1 MKETQPVDEPMTN
14 PCAPAVDQRRRVRRP
29 KAAPM
34 DPRRAPEGVAAGPL
48 EDRGPTPQ
56 PTDVAMGF
64 IARSDEDSP
73 GTAATGIARGVAVI
87 RAALRTMPAAPGVYR
102 MLDRKGDAVYV
113 GKARDLK
120 SRVQNYA
127 HVATLSNRLRRM
139 VSETATMEIV
149 STHTEAEALLLEC
162 NMIKRLMPRFNVLL
176 RDDKSFPL
184 IHLTAAHDF
193 PQLTKYRGAQKK
205 DGDYFGPFASA
216 GAVNRTLVTLQKA
229 FLLRSCSDSIFANRT
244 RPCLLHQIKRCSA
257 PCVGRISREDY
268 RGLIE
273 AARAFLAGGSD
284 AVQQR
289 LAAEMQGAAAALD
302 FEAAGLIRDRIRAL
316 TLVQGHQDIHVPG
329 IVDADVIA
337 AHQAGGQTCV
347 QVFFFRGGQNW
358 GNRAYF
364 PSHDR
369 QLPAEDVLASFVG
382 QFYDNRLKPP
392 VILLNH
398 RLPEQQLVEEAL
410 SLRGGRVKLAVPQRG
425 DKKKL
430 VDRVVAS
437 AREALGRRLAE
448 SASQRRLLE
457 GVAAAFGLEAAPNR
471 IEVYDNSH
479 IQGTN
484 AVGAM
489 IVAGPEGLI
498 KGAYRKFN
506 IRGTALTHP
515 TVPVGSPLS
524 RTAGEGTDLG
534 LDPGAG
540 GEGGGPEP
548 VAGGDDYAMMR
559 EVLLRRFARAL
570 KEDPD
575 REQGSWPDLVLIDG
589 GLGQLNIA
597 QGVAAELGIADVTIV
612 GIAKGP
618 DRSAGRERFFI
629 PGRPPFSLDP
639 RDPVLYF
646 LQRLRD
652 EAHRFAIGTHRARR
666 TKAIGRSPLDD
677 IAGIGARRKQALLHH
692 FGSARAVARAGLG
705 ELERVAGISK
715 TVAKK
720 VYDHFHADG

>member
-1 MKETQPVDEPMTN
+1 
-14 PCAPAVDQRRRVRRP
+14 
-29 KAAPM
+29 M
-34 DPRRAPEGVAAGPL
+34 DPRRAPEDVVPGSLNEPAPGSQVATDPALTDPAPPL
-48 EDRGPTPQ
+48 KT
-56 PTDVAMGF
+56 
-64 IARSDEDSP
+64 
-73 GTAATGIARGVAVI
+73 ATGVTAGVAVI
-87 RAALRTMPAAPGVYR
+87 RAALRTTPATPGVYR
-102 MLDRKGDAVYV
+102 MLDRKGDALYV
-113 GKARDLK
+113 GKARSLR
-120 SRVQNYA
+120 SRVQNYTHLA
-127 HVATLSNRLRRM
+127 ALSNRLRRM
-139 VSETATMEIV
+139 VAETAAMEIV

-162 NMIKRLMPRFNVLL
+162 NLIKRLMPRFNVLL

-184 IHLTAAHDF
+184 IHLTADRDF
-193 PQLTKYRGAQKK
+193 PQLTKYRGAKSQA
-205 DGDYFGPFASA
+205 GSYFGPFASA

-268 RGLIE
+268 AGLIE
-273 AARAFLAGGSD
+273 QAHSFLSGGSR
-284 AVQQR
+284 AVQLR
-289 LAAEMQGAAAALD
+289 LAAEMQAAAAALD

-316 TLVQGHQDIHVPG
+316 SLVQGHQDIHLPG

-337 AHQAGGQTCV
+337 AYQEAGQTCV

-369 QLPAEDVLASFVG
+369 QLSVEDVLSSFVG
-382 QFYDNRLKPP
+382 QFYDNRPKPP
-392 VILLNH
+392 LVLLSH
-398 RLPEQQLVEEAL
+398 RLAEQELVEEAL
-410 SLRGGRVKLAVPQRG
+410 SLGGGRVVLAVPQRG

-430 VDRVVAS
+430 INRVLAT

-457 GVAAAFGLEAAPNR
+457 GVAAAFGLDAAPNR

-489 IVAGPEGLI
+489 IVAGPDGLM
-498 KGAYRKFN
+498 KKAYRKFT
-506 IRGTALTHP
+506 IRGLRPAAVAARAGDQNAL
-515 TVPVGSPLS
+515 SALQ
-524 RTAGEGTDLG
+524 
-534 LDPGAG
+534 G
-540 GEGGGPEP
+540 GEGGDPSRSDGEGEVDVGNRSGIPHLTQPSPPPGAEREIIP
-548 VAGGDDYAMMR
+548 QGITSAGGDDYAMMR
-559 EVLLRRFARAL
+559 EVLQRRFARAL
-570 KEDPD
+570 KEDPE
-575 REQGSWPDLVLIDG
+575 RAQGSWPDLVLIDG
-589 GLGQLNIA
+589 GLGQLNVA
-597 QGVAAELGIADVTIV
+597 QGVVDELGIADVAIV

-618 DRSAGRERFFI
+618 DRNAGRERFFM
-629 PGRPPFSLDP
+629 PGRSPFSLDP

-666 TKAIGRSPLDD
+666 TKAIGRSPLDE

-720 VYDHFHADG
+720 IYDHFHADE

>member
-1 MKETQPVDEPMTN
+1 
-14 PCAPAVDQRRRVRRP
+14 
-29 KAAPM
+29 M
-34 DPRRAPEGVAAGPL
+34 DPRRAPAGVAAGPL
-48 EDRGPTPQ
+48 PDATPDPRQ
-56 PTDVAMGF
+56 SADPAE
-64 IARSDEDSP
+64 S
-73 GTAATGIARGVAVI
+73 ATGIAAGVAVI
-87 RAALRTMPAAPGVYR
+87 RAALKTMPATPGVYR
-102 MLDRKGDAVYV
+102 MLARNGDALYV
-113 GKARDLK
+113 GKARSLK
-120 SRVQNYA
+120 SRVQNYT
-127 HVATLSNRLRRM
+127 HVAALSNRLRRM
-139 VSETATMEIV
+139 IAETVAMEIV

-162 NMIKRLMPRFNVLL
+162 NLIKRLMPRFNVLL

-184 IHLTAAHDF
+184 IHLTAEHDF
-193 PQLTKYRGAQKK
+193 PQLTKHRGAKSRS
-205 DGDYFGPFASA
+205 GSYFGPFASA
-216 GAVNRTLVTLQKA
+216 GAVNRTLITLQKA

-257 PCVGRISREDY
+257 PCVGRVSREDY
-268 RGLIE
+268 AGLIE
-273 AARAFLAGGSD
+273 QAHAFLSGGSG

-289 LAAEMQGAAAALD
+289 LAAEMQVAAAALD

-316 TLVQGHQDIHVPG
+316 SLIQGHQDIHVAG
-329 IVDADVIA
+329 VVDADVIA
-337 AHQAGGQTCV
+337 AYQQAGQTCV
-347 QVFFFRGGQNW
+347 QIFFFRGEQNW

-369 QLPAEDVLASFVG
+369 QLSVEEVLGSFIG
-382 QFYDNRLKPP
+382 QFYDNRPKPP
-392 VILLNH
+392 EILLSH
-398 RLPEQQLVEEAL
+398 RLIEQELVAEAL
-410 SLRGGRVKLAVPQRG
+410 SLGGGRVAITMPQRG

-430 VDRVVAS
+430 VERVLAT

-457 GVAAAFGLEAAPNR
+457 GVAAVFGLEAAPRR

-498 KGAYRKFN
+498 KNAYRKFT
-506 IRGTALTHP
+506 IRGIASVAAPHP
-515 TVPVGSPLS
+515 LPLPAS
-524 RTAGEGTDLG
+524 GEWEG
-534 LDPGAG
+534 PAQRE
-540 GEGGGPEP
+540 GERQPAAELESVGGGKDQGI
-548 VAGGDDYAMMR
+548 AGGDDYAMMR

-570 KEDPD
+570 KEDPQ
-575 REQGSWPDLVLIDG
+575 REQDSWPDLVLIDG
-589 GLGQLNIA
+589 GLGQLGIA
-597 QGVAAELGIADVTIV
+597 RSVLDELGISEVALV

-618 DRSAGRERFFI
+618 DRNAGRERFFV
-629 PGRPPFSLDP
+629 PGRAPFSLEP

-652 EAHRFAIGTHRARR
+652 ESHRFAIGTHRARR
-666 TKAIGRSPLDD
+666 TKAIGRSSLDE

-692 FGSARAVARAGLG
+692 FGSARTVARAGLG

-720 VYDHFHADG
+720 IYDHFHGDG